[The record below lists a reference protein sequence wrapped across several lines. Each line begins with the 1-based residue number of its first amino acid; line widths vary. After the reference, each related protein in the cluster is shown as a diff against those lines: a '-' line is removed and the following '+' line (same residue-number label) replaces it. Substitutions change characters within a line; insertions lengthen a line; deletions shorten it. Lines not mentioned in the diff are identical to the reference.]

1 MYMQVRL
8 HSLRYGT
15 TREVQWII
23 QENCQCSLPYDF
35 SVNEGYF
42 ICTGSDYAIFRAKL
56 SPSDLW
62 NETDQVSVKDNL
74 SNLLSRH
81 DRKTYITIDDGRY
94 FIEPGPCGL
103 TVPQL
108 NPQHCLD
115 IAPTQQAAVSTLSQ
129 DDTAAALAVV
139 AIMSVS
145 MVLVVFWGCIV
156 FFLSLDC
163 RKCKCKL
170 HAQHMHDYTV

>member
-56 SPSDLW
+56 SPSDSW
-62 NETDQVSVKDNL
+62 NETDLVSVKGNL
-74 SNLLSRH
+74 SNLLSRQ
-81 DRKTYITIDDGRY
+81 DRMTYITIDDGRY

-108 NPQHCLD
+108 NSPHCLD
-115 IAPTQQAAVSTLSQ
+115 SAPTQQASAAVSTSSQ
-129 DDTAAALAVV
+129 DDTAAVMTVV
-139 AIMSVS
+139 AIMSVL
-145 MVLVVFWGCIV
+145 MVLVAFGGCIV
-156 FFLSLDC
+156 FLVIGLW
-163 RKCKCKL
+163 KL
-170 HAQHMHDYTV
+170 